1 MWAGVRRCL
10 PNPNISPLTL
20 GFAAL
25 TPTCAARLEKSSL
38 IADSMPMQVNT
49 RTFRNWR
56 LHGLLLA
63 ALALSACSTA
73 PVQRA
78 GRDGGPSRPPID
90 VMAIP
95 DAVPKVEPRSRYGN
109 PANYVVFG
117 QRYHVMP
124 TSDGYVER
132 GVASWYGDK
141 FHGKRTSSG
150 DPYDM
155 YGMTAAHKTLPLPT
169 YARVTNLQ
177 NGRSIVV
184 KINDRGPFV
193 DNRIIDLTYTGAAK
207 LGLLGAGTGLV
218 EVRALDPRRPDPGPT
233 LLMAKNAPA
242 TPPAPKSAPVAATRQ
257 TAPALLDALIPP
269 ANADDTPPAPSARA
283 TASPALYLQIGAFAS
298 RDNAE
303 QLRDKLSA
311 ARMPGIHIS
320 EAVSNQRPIYRVR
333 IGPLASVAEADR
345 MTGELAR
352 YGIANPRVV
361 VD

>member
-1 MWAGVRRCL
+1 M
-10 PNPNISPLTL
+10 
-20 GFAAL
+20 
-25 TPTCAARLEKSSL
+25 
-38 IADSMPMQVNT
+38 IADSMSMQVRKKGTEAFFTASMCMRNSQ
-49 RTFRNWR
+49 RRKMPPSPFSRNWR

-63 ALALSACSTA
+63 ALALSACSTI
-73 PVQRA
+73 PDQRA
-78 GRDGGPSRPPID
+78 GQDGGPARPPLDI
-90 VMAIP
+90 MSIP

-109 PANYVVFG
+109 PANYVVYG
-117 QRYHVMP
+117 TRYHVMP
-124 TSDGYVER
+124 TSTGYVER
-132 GVASWYGDK
+132 GIASWYGDK

-169 YARVTNLQ
+169 YARVTNLR

-193 DNRIIDLTYTGAAK
+193 ANRIIDLSYVGAAK
-207 LGLLGAGTGLV
+207 LGLLGTGTGLV

-233 LLMAKNAPA
+233 LIEARQSPTGFPAPA
-242 TPPAPKSAPVAATRQ
+242 TPRPAAAATSKPKSSIVDSLIS
-257 TAPALLDALIPP
+257 PAYADDAPP
-269 ANADDTPPAPSARA
+269 AAKSPGSATP
-283 TASPALYLQIGAFAS
+283 TLYLQIGAFAN

-303 QLRDKLSA
+303 QLRSKLGA
-311 ARMPGIHIS
+311 ARFPGIHVS

-333 IGPLASVAEADR
+333 IGPLASAAEADR